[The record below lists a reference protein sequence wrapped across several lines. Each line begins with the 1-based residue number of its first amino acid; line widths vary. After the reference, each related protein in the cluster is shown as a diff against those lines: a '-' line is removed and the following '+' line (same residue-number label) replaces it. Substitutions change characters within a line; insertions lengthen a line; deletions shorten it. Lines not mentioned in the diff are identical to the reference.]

1 MYLKLLP
8 IITVITSEYIWK
20 FAQHDIIQLFSNNSK
35 FSNLLNYIFYVQL
48 QNNFPVYIFILSQHQ
63 ITNKNNFI
71 IKNHVTN
78 ILF

>member
-8 IITVITSEYIWK
+8 IITVITSKYIWK
-20 FAQHDIIQLFSNNSK
+20 FAQHDNIQLFSNNSK